1 MLAIL
6 ADNHFGQNDGSQKV
20 SKQAQEV
27 FEKKEQLLTK
37 DLFELQNALAS
48 EEGVLKE
55 YHNFSKFEKELKKDG
70 FVLLAYKQDSLLFWS
85 DNSFLLPD
93 KTILEKVDSLVLR
106 LKDGFYYL
114 QKQKRDSVE
123 LYGFLLLKK
132 IYPYQNKFL
141 KNHFGPGFFI
151 PELFDISLDKYC
163 GAPVYHSNGDYL
175 FSLVDESLGF
185 APRRV
190 QVVIGV
196 LYLLSILCFL
206 LVGSILLRQIKDLK
220 LGIFAFLLWGI
231 SLFLIRYGMLFWGVP
246 LVFSYLEAFSPVLFA
261 SSFFFPSLG
270 DFAINAFFL
279 FIFIYTYGRFI
290 RSNQNIKSKKSV
302 FFLFLILLHLIFFY
316 LLYFFIGNLFES
328 LVLDS
333 SFNLQMF
340 VFQENKIYVFLGF
353 LVLVFLFYTLGQ
365 LANIVGSIACNH
377 WNVKKY
383 LLVVIP
389 FSILFSSVLYFLNPM
404 TFGFLDWLFPILL
417 ILVVGLLNYQK
428 ESGARYS
435 LYVILLLGISVFVT
449 SCINSYSKQKEKQDR
464 KVAAMNLSTEYDPTS
479 ETLLF
484 EIQKKI
490 DQDSVLKELCKQPF
504 RNEIEI
510 ADYIQNNFFTGFWEQ
525 YQLQV
530 TICGDMDDLKIEPDD
545 QIRNCFDFFE
555 EMILTTGEPIPNS
568 DFYYLNEFDGM
579 VSYLGVIPNLA
590 TNSEDVNIY
599 LRLDSKVGDEG
610 LGYPD
615 LLLDEKV
622 TLRPI
627 GNDYSYGKYHNG
639 KLIASSGDFNY
650 FMSSSV
656 FGNNSENFFWN
667 QIDGYDHLIYQFDN
681 NAVVI
686 SCPVVSLYNRVI
698 TIPYV
703 FLLIYAFGFLI
714 WMLESISFRL
724 RFNLSFKY
732 RIQYSIIGLLMLF
745 FLLLGGGSVYYNMNQ
760 AKQTNNQNLQEKLQL
775 VKREVIGELLSDNPN
790 HKEELSNR
798 LQLLSNL
805 IFADIHLY
813 NLSGELISTSRKE
826 IFEKNLQDK
835 RMNFA
840 AYYQLSIKG
849 RTHFIHNEKIG
860 EMTYLSAYESLVDES
875 NETIAYVNLPY
886 FLKSKELEKEMF
898 DLILAG
904 VNLHVLMIL
913 LAIFLSVITANK
925 ITHPLRIIQNR
936 LKATRFGSYGEQ
948 IEYTKNDEI
957 GSLVKEYNQML
968 VELEE
973 SASRLAKS
981 ERESAWREMA
991 KQIAHEIKNPLTPM
1005 KLSIQFLQKRLEE
1018 QSPNWE
1024 EHFNRVSKTLIDQIN
1039 ALSSIATAF
1048 SNFAK
1053 MPLAKNE
1060 AVNLVDILEQ
1070 TLDLFKN
1077 DDLYLKL
1084 NVNSIRDANIFV
1096 DREQFVR
1103 VFVNLIK
1110 NAIQSIP
1117 DGTVAR
1123 VNIHLEELGSC
1134 YQVRVIDNGSGISP
1148 EIKEKLFYPNFT
1160 TKSSGMGLGLSIVK
1174 NIVENAHGSIWVES
1188 ERNNGAC
1195 FIVRI
1200 PKNKKV

>member
-6 ADNHFGQNDGSQKV
+6 ADRHFSDNDGLQKV
-20 SKQAQEV
+20 SRQAQEV
-27 FEKKEQLLTK
+27 FERKEKLLNK
-37 DLFELQNALAS
+37 DLLELQNAVVGQT
-48 EEGVLKE
+48 GVLKE
-55 YHNFSKFEKELKKDG
+55 YANFSNFEKNLKKNG
-70 FVLLAYKQDSLLFWS
+70 FVLLAYQQDSLLFWS
-85 DNSFLLPD
+85 DNSFLLPN
-93 KTILEKVDSLVLR
+93 KTILDKKDSVVVR

-114 QKQKRDSVE
+114 KKQKLDSLE
-123 LYGFLLLKK
+123 FYGFVLLKK

-141 KNHFGPGFFI
+141 KNHFGPDFLI
-151 PELFDISLDKYC
+151 PELFDISLDEKC
-163 GAPVYHSNGDYL
+163 GAPVYSSNGDYL
-175 FSLVDESLGF
+175 FSLLDQSSGF
-185 APRRV
+185 VPRGI
-190 QVVIGV
+190 QVTIGV
-196 LYLLSILCFL
+196 MYLLFILCFL
-206 LVGSILLRQIKDLK
+206 LLVSILLRQIKELK
-220 LGIFAFLLWGI
+220 FGIFAFLLWGV
-231 SLFLIRYGMLFWGVP
+231 SLFLIRYAMLFWGVP
-246 LVFSYLEAFSPVLFA
+246 QVFSSLEAFSPVLFA

-279 FIFIYTYGRFI
+279 FIFIYTYSRFL
-290 RSNQNIKSKKSV
+290 RSNQNLKSKKS
-302 FFLFLILLHLIFFY
+302 LLTTLLILLHLILFY
-316 LLYFFIGNLFES
+316 LLYYLVENLFQN

-340 VFQENKIYVFLGF
+340 VFQDNKIYVFLGF
-353 LVLVFLFYTLGQ
+353 LVLVFLFYSLGQ
-365 LANIVGSIACNH
+365 IANLVGAIASDH
-377 WNVKKY
+377 WEVKKY
-383 LLVVIP
+383 VLIVISLSV
-389 FSILFSSVLYFLNPM
+389 FLSSLLYFFNPI
-404 TFGFLDWLFPILL
+404 TIGFRDWVFPILL
-417 ILVVGLLNYQK
+417 VLVAGLLHYQK

-435 LYVILLLGISVFVT
+435 LYVALLLGFSVFVT

-479 ETLLF
+479 ETFLL
-484 EIQKKI
+484 EIQKKMI
-490 DQDSVLKELCKQPF
+490 QDSTLKDLCNHPF
-504 RNEIEI
+504 ENEMEI

-530 TICGDMDDLKIEPDD
+530 TVCGSMDDLNIEPDD

-568 DFYYLNEFDGM
+568 YFYYLNEFDGM

-590 TNSEDVNIY
+590 SNSEDVKIY

-622 TLRPI
+622 KLRPVSD
-627 GNDYSYGKYHNG
+627 DYSYGKYQNG

-650 FMSSSV
+650 FMSSSA
-656 FGNNSENFFWN
+656 FGQSSENFFWK

-681 NAVVI
+681 NAVVL
-686 SCPVVSLYNRVI
+686 SCPVVSFYNRVI

-703 FLLIYAFGFLI
+703 FLLFYAFGFLI
-714 WMLESISFRL
+714 WILENISFHL

-732 RIQYSIIGLLMLF
+732 RIQYSFIGLLMLF

-760 AKQTNNQNLQEKLQL
+760 SKQSSNQNLEEKLQL
-775 VKREVIGELLSDNPN
+775 VKREVIGELLSNNPRQ
-790 HKEELSNR
+790 KEELTDQLR
-798 LQLLSNL
+798 LLSNL

-813 NLSGELISTSRKE
+813 NLSGELIATSRPE
-826 IFEKNLQDK
+826 IFDKHLQDE

-840 AYYQLSIKG
+840 AYYQLSVKG
-849 RTHFIHNEKIG
+849 RTHFIHKEKIG
-860 EMTYLSAYESLVDES
+860 KMVYLSAYESLVDEN
-875 NETIAYVNLPY
+875 NETVAYVNLPY
-886 FLKSKELEKEMF
+886 FIKSKQLEKEMF

-925 ITHPLRIIQNR
+925 ITQPLRIIQHR

-948 IEYTKNDEI
+948 IEYSKNDEI

-1024 EHFNRVSKTLIDQIN
+1024 EHFKRVSKTLIDQIN

-1053 MPLAKNE
+1053 MPLARNE
-1060 AVNLVDILEQ
+1060 YVNLVDILEH

-1077 DDLYLKL
+1077 DDFYLKL
-1084 NVNSIRDANIFV
+1084 NTNSIQNASIFV

-1123 VNIHLEELGSC
+1123 VSILLEELDAC

-1174 NIVENAHGSIWVES
+1174 NIVENAHGSIWVET
-1188 ERNNGAC
+1188 ERNIGAC

-1200 PKNKKV
+1200 PKNKKE